1 MDSRIKSSIRT
12 AVDEEGQPDYVAEKL
27 IKWFENV
34 ANGNETLEDKSD
46 WKRRVEGLYDA
57 VEVSIEE

>member
-12 AVDEEGQPDYVAEKL
+12 AVEKEGQPERVAEKL

-34 ANGNETLEDKSD
+34 ANGNESIDDKTD
-46 WKRRVEGLYDA
+46 YKRRVEGLYDT

>member
-12 AVDEEGQPDYVAEKL
+12 AVEEEGQPEQVAEKL

-34 ANGNETLEDKSD
+34 ANGNETLEEKSD
-46 WKRRVEGLYDA
+46 YKRRVKGLYDA
-57 VEVSIEE
+57 VEVTVEE

>member
-12 AVDEEGQPDYVAEKL
+12 AVEEEGQPVQVAEKL

-34 ANGNETLEDKSD
+34 ANGNETLEEKSD
-46 WKRRVEGLYDA
+46 YKRRVEGLYDA
-57 VEVSIEE
+57 VEVTVEE

>member
-12 AVDEEGQPDYVAEKL
+12 AVEEEEQPEQVAEKL

-34 ANGNETLEDKSD
+34 ANGNETLDDKSD
-46 WKRRVEGLYDA
+46 YKRRVKGLYDA
-57 VEVSIEE
+57 VMVSIEE